1 MIQFLANAVFPAS
14 RFLTLSSQGLSLA
27 DEERERERRA
37 SKSKREKKENSGV
50 SSSYCKA
57 PAPALG
63 LVLGLYATLFTSVKV
78 SSPNTVTG
86 ALKRQHMNFEEH
98 DSVYN
103 NTPDIKHYSLILHLT

>member
-1 MIQFLANAVFPAS
+1 M
-14 RFLTLSSQGLSLA
+14 A

-63 LVLGLYATLFTSVKV
+63 LVLGLYATLVTSVKV